1 LPHGAVR
8 FLIVY
13 DDNPANDD
21 DDLITMLPDNN
32 DGSGNNNNNDN
43 NNKAG
48 GGDGLYP
55 NLWLTFVSYNSGL
68 ALHQYI
74 TSSRTHG
81 VAPTN
86 GGPLIM
92 IDGTDDSYWLPSMMN
107 QYAAGLAF
115 LLMMLACICSLSLFM
130 NMIPNNAPGNTTTTT
145 ISNNGVAP
153 IPAINNRPPRGNGLR
168 LLTLEE
174 VETLPTL
181 VYSTQL
187 SSSLSSLNVE
197 MMDKIVDDL
206 SHRSKEE
213 EEEEEGGRKCDIVD
227 NNNNIEVETSCGT
240 GEEEEE
246 CSDPSPTTTTTTTKK
261 DDTAVCYNQRTCS
274 ICLDEYETGEQI
286 RVLPCQHTFHS
297 NCIFPWLT
305 ERSPTCPLCK
315 AMFEAVHSDVDVPL
329 AATDVEVGGQDDDG
343 GEEVVLGG
351 AEEDDESAEEPV
363 IAALDVQ
370 AEEEIEEASII
381 LGSESDNRRQRGQWL
396 GSIRGSLR
404 NLLGGT
410 SVSHPLEEPL
420 LAASTGEN
428 EDRELV

>member
-1 LPHGAVR
+1 
-8 FLIVY
+8 
-13 DDNPANDD
+13 
-21 DDLITMLPDNN
+21 MLPDNN
-32 DGSGNNNNNDN
+32 DGGGGGGNNNN

-55 NLWLTFVSYNSGL
+55 NLWLTFVSHDSGL
-68 ALHQYI
+68 SLHQYI
-74 TSSRTHG
+74 TSYQAHG
-81 VAPTN
+81 VTTAATAN

-130 NMIPNNAPGNTTTTT
+130 NMLPANNALGNNTATT
-145 ISNNGVAP
+145 SNNGVAP
-153 IPAINNRPPRGNGLR
+153 APVPAIHDRPPRGNGLR
-168 LLTLEE
+168 LLSLEE

-197 MMDKIVDDL
+197 MRDKIIDDL
-206 SHRSKEE
+206 SYRSEE
-213 EEEEEGGRKCDIVD
+213 EEEGGGGGGRKCDIVD
-227 NNNNIEVETSCGT
+227 NNNIEVETTSCET

-246 CSDPSPTTTTTTTKK
+246 CSDPSPITTKK
-261 DDTAVCYNQRTCS
+261 KDDDTAVCYNQKTCS

-329 AATDVEVGGQDDDG
+329 AAATDVEVGGQDDDG
-343 GEEVVLGG
+343 GEEVLPGGGG

-363 IAALDVQ
+363 IAALDVP
-370 AEEEIEEASII
+370 AEEEVEEASII

-404 NLLGGT
+404 YLLGGT